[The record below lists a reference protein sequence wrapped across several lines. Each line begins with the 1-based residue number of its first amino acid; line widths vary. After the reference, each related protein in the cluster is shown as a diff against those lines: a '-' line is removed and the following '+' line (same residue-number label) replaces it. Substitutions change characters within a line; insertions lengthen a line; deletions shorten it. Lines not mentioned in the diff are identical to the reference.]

1 MRSSPNVVGDALKT
15 PDAPRQIGDV
25 AQHVQTQLTSTVDVK
40 AAHQWVQPSGGEM
53 HLPNVG
59 FGGAESASLHAAIV
73 PGGEQ
78 HAMAAAQQVG
88 NQAISPIIQMI
99 MKMPGHIGL
108 VSSFFEALSSFF
120 APVQDLIGGLDAS
133 FLTSHLEAAAST
145 LHSAGE
151 HLGIDISLIPDDA
164 PIFTMDDG
172 GGGFADLLPKDGST
186 AFSGNELK
194 FHPSEVGDSTGN
206 VLNTSGYSDGGAQF
220 EQVPNGLES
229 ATAHVQDGIVTPQ
242 YLAMDNGQAIFRP
255 TMGGFSGISNS
266 AIQVPPNV
274 TPQQPTVIHPLTHQI
289 APHHPVGGGE
299 MAREEVVNHLPQHA
313 PTIEQHA
320 PALQQHA
327 PSLEQHAQPAA
338 DSVDRGNLL
347 GHPHTRVE
355 HVVDQVTADPQAPD
369 AGQPAG
375 EQAADATQAAPE
387 QGAEATTTYTIK
399 PGDNLWDIAQHHLG
413 DGLKWQ
419 EIYQLNHDVI
429 GGDPTLIHP
438 GTEIQ
443 LPGGGQELASN
454 YTVQPCDNLWD
465 ISKAHL
471 GGGQNWG
478 ELYHNNTDIIGSNPN
493 LIHPGQHLD
502 MGGGANHAQLASAD
516 PSHAASNI
524 AHHAPSHA
532 TQHVAHHAAPHAP
545 QVAHNPPAH
554 DAQAH
559 HVAHHGAADHTRVAA
574 ANPGHAGETQQVAAG
589 SQRVPEALAATPSG
603 QEAGLHASQAMGS
616 LETTAQNIP
625 GK

>member
-133 FLTSHLEAAAST
+133 FLTAHIDAAAST

-164 PIFTMDDG
+164 PIFSMDDG
-172 GGGFADLLPKDGST
+172 GGGFAELLPKDGST
-186 AFSGNELK
+186 ALSGSELK
-194 FHPSEVGDSTGN
+194 FNASEVGDSTGN
-206 VLNTSGYSDGGAQF
+206 AMNTSGYSDGGAQF
-220 EQVPNGLES
+220 EQVPNGLEA
-229 ATAHVQDGIVTPQ
+229 ATSHVRDGIVTPQ

-255 TMGGFSGISNS
+255 TMGGFNGMSNS
-266 AIQVPPNV
+266 AIQVPSNV

-289 APHHPVGGGE
+289 APHHPVGGGDL
-299 MAREEVVNHLPQHA
+299 AKDGVINRLPEHA
-313 PTIEQHA
+313 PPAIEQHA
-320 PALQQHA
+320 PAL
-327 PSLEQHAQPAA
+327 EQHAQHAAQPANDAAA
-338 DSVDRGNLL
+338 DRGTLL

-355 HVVDQVTADPQAPD
+355 HVVDQVTADPQAPE

-375 EQAADATQAAPE
+375 DQVADTTQAAPE

-399 PGDNLWDIAQHHLG
+399 PGDNLWDIAQHHFG

-454 YTVQPCDNLWD
+454 YTVQPGDNLWD

-471 GGGQNWG
+471 GGGQHWG
-478 ELYHNNTDIIGSNPN
+478 ELFHNNSDVIGSNPN

-502 MGGGANHAQLASAD
+502 MNGGANHSQLASANAD
-516 PSHAASNI
+516 PASPAHHSASHAAS
-524 AHHAPSHA
+524 
-532 TQHVAHHAAPHAP
+532 HVAHHSAPHTP
-545 QVAHNPPAH
+545 HTHQVAHNAPAG
-554 DAQAH
+554 DAQTH

-574 ANPGHAGETQQVAAG
+574 ANPGHAETQQVAAG
-589 SQRVPEALAATPSG
+589 SQQVPEALAATPSG
-603 QEAGLHASQAMGS
+603 QPVGLHASAPMGS
-616 LETTAQNIP
+616 LETTAQNLP

>member
-25 AQHVQTQLTSTVDVK
+25 AQHVQSQLTSTIDVK

-53 HLPNVG
+53 HLPSVG
-59 FGGAESASLHAAIV
+59 FGSGTEAASLQAVV

-108 VSSFFEALSSFF
+108 ISSFFEALSSFF

-133 FLTSHLEAAAST
+133 FLTTHLEGAATA

-151 HLGIDISLIPDDA
+151 HLGIDVSLIPDDA

-172 GGGFADLLPKDGST
+172 GGGFADLLPKDGT
-186 AFSGNELK
+186 AFNGNELK
-194 FHPSEVGDSTGN
+194 FHPSEVGDVSSN
-206 VLNTSGYSDGGAQF
+206 AMNTSGYSDAGAQY
-220 EQVPNGLES
+220 EQVPAGLES
-229 ATAHVQDGIVTPQ
+229 AASHVRDGIVTPQ

-255 TMGGFSGISNS
+255 TMGGFNGLQNS
-266 AIQVPPNV
+266 PIQVPSNV
-274 TPQQPTVIHPLTHQI
+274 TPQSPVIHPLTHQI
-289 APHHPVGGGE
+289 APHHPVGGAN
-299 MAREEVVNHLPQHA
+299 MAKDAAVNHLPEHA
-313 PTIEQHA
+313 A
-320 PALQQHA
+320 PAMEQQA
-327 PSLEQHAQPAA
+327 IQPPAQPAA
-338 DSVDRGNLL
+338 DVPADRGTLL
-347 GHPHTRVE
+347 GHPQTRVE
-355 HVVDQVTADPQAPD
+355 HVVDQVTSDQQMPAD
-369 AGQPAG
+369 AGDQVA
-375 EQAADATQAAPE
+375 AAPE
-387 QGAEATTTYTIK
+387 QGAEATTTYTVK

-419 EIYQLNHDVI
+419 EIYQLNHDII

-443 LPGGGQELASN
+443 LPGGPEIASN
-454 YTVQPCDNLWD
+454 YTVQPGDNLWD

-471 GGGQNWG
+471 GGGQHWG
-478 ELYHNNTDIIGSNPN
+478 ELYHNNTEVIGSNPN

-502 MGGGANHAQLASAD
+502 MAGNGAHSQLASAD
-516 PSHAASNI
+516 PSHAASHV
-524 AHHAPSHA
+524 AHNSASH
-532 TQHVAHHAAPHAP
+532 TTSHVAHHAAPHSP
-545 QVAHNPPAH
+545 QVAHNAP
-554 DAQAH
+554 AH
-559 HVAHHGAADHTRVAA
+559 HVAHHGAADHTKVAA
-574 ANPGHAGETQQVAAG
+574 NTPHAEAPTQQVAAG
-589 SQRVPEALAATPSG
+589 SQQVPEALAATPSG
-603 QEAGLHASQAMGS
+603 QEAGLHASVPMGS
-616 LETTAQNIP
+616 LETSAQNLP